1 MAEPTMSEEARQQG
15 VLWSQAASSWAE
27 LLEEKAFPAV
37 RRALELAHLEVGER
51 LLDVGCGAGGAMV
64 IAAPSGVVISGID
77 AAPGLIAIARERLA
91 SGNFL
96 VGDMTHMPFA
106 DDTFDVV
113 TGFNSF
119 QYPTD
124 PVGAIREARRVA
136 KSGARM
142 VLIAWGRE
150 EKCEGAV
157 HFRALRALLPS
168 APAGTPPPLAADQRV
183 PFYMQMA
190 GLSSITD
197 EYVSSPWNFDS
208 AVVAVRAIRSAGPVQ
223 RVVNLLGD
231 EAVDRALVASLDP
244 FIRSDGSVHLENEF
258 RVFSAVSE

>member
-1 MAEPTMSEEARQQG
+1 MSEEARQQG
-15 VLWSQAASSWAE
+15 VLWSQAATSWAE
-27 LLEEKAFPAV
+27 LFDDKAFPAV
-37 RRALELAHLEVGER
+37 RRALALADLEVGEQ

-64 IAAPSGVVISGID
+64 LAEPSGVVISGID
-77 AAPGLIAIARERLA
+77 AAPALIAIARSRLT

-96 VGDMTHMPFA
+96 VGDMTHLPYA
-106 DDTFDVV
+106 DNTFDVV

-124 PVGAIREARRVA
+124 PVGALREARRVA
-136 KSGARM
+136 KGGARVVVM
-142 VLIAWGRE
+142 TWGRE

-168 APAGTPPPLAADQRV
+168 APAGAPSPLAADQRV

-190 GLSSITD
+190 GLSCVND
-197 EYVSSPWNFDS
+197 EYVSSPWDFES
-208 AVVAVRAIRSAGPVQ
+208 AVVAIRAMKSSGPAQ
-223 RVVNLLGD
+223 RVVNRLGD
-231 EAVDRALVASLDP
+231 EAVERALFASLDP

-258 RVFSAVSE
+258 RVLLAVNE